1 MFELLRKHQRAH
13 VHIHTVQRSGKRYTC
28 SAHCNNFPQLSDP
41 NLSDT
46 IIRFS
51 GNIAQHER
59 VNGEEGDVD
68 EQLQSGRPL
77 LQLYAPGNM
86 LLYPDKS
93 QQTASLAAPL

>member
-1 MFELLRKHQRAH
+1 M
-13 VHIHTVQRSGKRYTC
+13 GKRYTC
-28 SAHCNNFPQLSDP
+28 RAHCNNFPQLSDP

-51 GNIAQHER
+51 GSIAQHER

-77 LQLYAPGNM
+77 ARLYAPYNM
-86 LLYPDKS
+86 LLYTDKA
-93 QQTASLAAPL
+93 QKIAAWPIAL